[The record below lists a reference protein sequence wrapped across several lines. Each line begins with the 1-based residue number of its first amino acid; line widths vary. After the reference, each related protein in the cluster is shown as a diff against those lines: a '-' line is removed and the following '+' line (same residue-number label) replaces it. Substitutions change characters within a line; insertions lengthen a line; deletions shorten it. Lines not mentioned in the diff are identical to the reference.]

1 RIRAEHVDP
10 AIQEL
15 LRDAREKLDNV
26 AQASRPV
33 LTFENTM
40 LAFEAITER
49 LEYAMGIVKHLES
62 VATYPEMRS
71 ALNAVQPAVSEFY
84 SSILLHEGL
93 WKTLQRYSQADEA
106 QNLTGARRRF
116 LKKTLDDFRRQ
127 GAELDADGKARLAQI
142 DVELTTLTTRFSEHV
157 LDSTNAFELVITEE
171 AKLAG
176 LPPSAVAAA
185 KQSAEGKRIEG
196 WRF

>member
-1 RIRAEHVDP
+1 
-10 AIQEL
+10 
-15 LRDAREKLDNV
+15 
-26 AQASRPV
+26 
-33 LTFENTM
+33 
-40 LAFEAITER
+40 
-49 LEYAMGIVKHLES
+49 
-62 VATYPEMRS
+62 

-196 WRF
+196 WRFTLQAPSYVAVITYLDDAAIRRQVYHAYNVRATSADFDNRTIINRILDLRREK